1 MTKDV
6 CSSLALVGCSYSTAI
21 CQLKDKL
28 AIQSVLKVN
37 KQLYFFKNKQILVA
51 MEMCSAFWV
60 KSKPLWLIDTVD

>member
-37 KQLYFFKNKQILVA
+37 KQLFFSKINK
-51 MEMCSAFWV
+51 FWLPWRCV
-60 KSKPLWLIDTVD
+60 VHSG